1 MEKECPRCKK
11 TFECKHEDIAN
22 CWCMTTSIEPDAMGF
37 IADNYEG
44 CLCPECIA
52 ELNKAAR
59 LKRPMHR

>member
-11 TFECKHEDIAN
+11 TFECKHEDITN
-22 CWCMTTSIEPDAMGF
+22 CWCMNTSIEPDAMGF

-52 ELNKAAR
+52 
-59 LKRPMHR
+59 